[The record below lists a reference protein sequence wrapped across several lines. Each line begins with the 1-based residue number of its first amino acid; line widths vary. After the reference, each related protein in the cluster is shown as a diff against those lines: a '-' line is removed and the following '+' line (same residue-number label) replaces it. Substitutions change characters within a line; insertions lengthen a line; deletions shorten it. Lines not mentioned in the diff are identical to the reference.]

1 MIHTT
6 ENVSHAQ
13 TAPKLWQDRDSPQ
26 EMIYPTVQN
35 VLHNSSAKDALPA
48 LNQLQEKVVL
58 EIPNSL
64 LLKNLPG
71 IMSASFVA
79 CAKNQWLAKDSFKM
93 KTWA

>member
-1 MIHTT
+1 MILGI
-6 ENVSHAQ
+6 ENVSLAHIVKSHWLDKDLRQ
-13 TAPKLWQDRDSPQ
+13 GMTNL
-26 EMIYPTVQN
+26 TVQI
-35 VLHNSSAKDALPA
+35 VLVNFSQSVALPA